1 MDMSNLE
8 KIYNLRFYV
17 FSIRFFPLFLAVI
30 TLFGY
35 IIPLYSYLHIY
46 FVYGI
51 LGIALSWLFSKIWV
65 RFKAKLKHSQKLYN
79 KGKVVEV
86 YQIYN
91 DLQSEV
97 LWPRERFTLNLYRA
111 KLFFDQGNHKRFLT
125 LLDELSSQVEKYPKE
140 KAFYGLLRAF
150 YFEINSK
157 WSHAKKE
164 LENIY
169 ESTSDNYYKLQ
180 ACNNIA
186 RIEQFLGHQVSAKI
200 FYEKAYELLKQKPNA
215 KYFPIVIHNL
225 LIAYA
230 RSNETQKAQNLLDEY
245 WQLVDKK
252 DSEQVMQYA
261 NDMTHYARET
271 QDNELLQKSYKIVA
285 DSVIHL
291 LKDKENIVLEI
302 HELRMRYN
310 DNLEFEKYFK
320 ITFEKIKMK
329 KDEFLLIE
337 KLNVLRELRHVLIQK
352 IQTTTYPDNEE
363 WVEYFRWCTEW
374 NLSLQIEIENSLK
387 NTESSLSDVRV
398 FWLGQLVQLQKAK
411 IAFLQVGEPL
421 IIEDLQKMT
430 SYIEEMISIWRE
442 AENEVR
448 ETNEIFHLMDEVFA
462 YVNQINDQRIEAIY
476 KEKFDNYLKIADEIL
491 EKYWQ
496 RPDISEY
503 LITLSHFFL
512 VFQNNKEMAKK
523 WIERFDSKK
532 VSLRHYAKFVSIM
545 YETVKNTYKNQK
557 F

>member
-8 KIYNLRFYV
+8 KIYNLRFYI

-30 TLFGY
+30 ALFGY
-35 IIPLYSYLHIY
+35 IIPLYGYLHIY

-79 KGKVVEV
+79 KGEVVEV
-86 YQIYN
+86 YKIYN

-111 KLFFDQGNHKRFLT
+111 KLFFDQSNHKRFLN
-125 LLDELSSQVEKYPKE
+125 LLDELSRQVEKYPKE
-140 KAFYGLLRAF
+140 KAFYALLRAF
-150 YFEINSK
+150 YFEINNH
-157 WSHAKKE
+157 WSDAKKE

-169 ESTSDNYYKLQ
+169 ESTNDNYYKLQ

-186 RIEQFLGHQVSAKI
+186 RIEQVLGHQVSARN
-200 FYEKAYELLKQKPNA
+200 FYEKAYEILKQKPLA

-225 LIAYA
+225 LIAYG
-230 RSNETQKAQNLLDEY
+230 RSNETLKAKKLLDEY

-252 DSEQVMQYA
+252 DAEQVMQYA

-271 QDNELLQKSYKIVA
+271 QDNELLQKSYKIVE
-285 DSVIHL
+285 DSVVHL
-291 LKDKENIVLEI
+291 LKDKENIALEV

-310 DNLEFEKYFK
+310 DNLEFDKHFK
-320 ITFEKIKMK
+320 IVFGKIKNQ
-329 KDEFLLIE
+329 KDDFLLIE

-363 WVEYFRWCTEW
+363 WIEYFRWSTQW
-374 NLSLQIEIENSLK
+374 NLSLQTEIENNLK
-387 NTESSLSDVRV
+387 NTESSLSDVRI
-398 FWLGQLVQLQKAK
+398 FWLGQLVQLEKSK
-411 IAFLQVGEPL
+411 MAFPKVGESFN
-421 IIEDLQKMT
+421 IEDLQQMT
-430 SYIEEMISIWRE
+430 NYIEEMISIWKE
-442 AENEVR
+442 VENEIR

-462 YVNQINDQRIEAIY
+462 YVNQTNDKRIEAIY
-476 KEKFDNYLKIADEIL
+476 KEKFDTYLKIADELL

-503 LITLSHFFL
+503 LVALSHFFL
-512 VFQNNKEMAKK
+512 VFQNNKKMAKK
-523 WIERFDSKK
+523 WIDRFDSKN
-532 VSLRHYAKFVSIM
+532 VSLQHYAQHVSIR
-545 YETVKNTYKNQK
+545 YETVKQLMN
-557 F
+557 

>member
-1 MDMSNLE
+1 MSNLE
-8 KIYNLRFYV
+8 KIYNLRFYI

-30 TLFGY
+30 IVFSY
-35 IIPLYSYLHIY
+35 IIPLYGYLHIC

-51 LGIALSWLFSKIWV
+51 LAIFLSWIFSKIWV

-79 KGKVVEV
+79 KGEVVEV
-86 YQIYN
+86 YKIYN

-97 LWPRERFTLNLYRA
+97 LWSRERFTLNLYRA
-111 KLFFDQGNHKRFLT
+111 KLFFDQGNHKRFLN

-140 KAFYGLLRAF
+140 KAFYALLRAF
-150 YFEINSK
+150 YFEINNN
-157 WSHAKKE
+157 WSDAKKE
-164 LENIY
+164 LEDIY
-169 ESTSDNYYKLQ
+169 ESTTDNYYKLQ

-186 RIEQFLGHQVSAKI
+186 RIEQVLGHQVSSKYY
-200 FYEKAYELLKQKPNA
+200 YEKAYEILKQKPNA

-225 LIAYA
+225 LFAYA
-230 RSNETQKAQNLLDEY
+230 RSNETQKAKKLLDEY

-252 DSEQVMQYA
+252 DPEQVIQYA

-271 QDNELLQKSYKIVA
+271 QDNELLQKSYKIVE
-285 DSVIHL
+285 DSVVHL
-291 LKDKENIVLEI
+291 LKNKENIALEV

-329 KDEFLLIE
+329 KDDFLLIE

-363 WVEYFRWCTEW
+363 WIEYFRWSTQW
-374 NLSLQIEIENSLK
+374 NLSLQTEIENNLK
-387 NTESSLSDVRV
+387 NTESSLSDVRI
-398 FWLGQLVQLQKAK
+398 FWLEQLVQLQKAK
-411 IAFLQVGEPL
+411 MAFPKIGESFNIENLQ
-421 IIEDLQKMT
+421 QMT
-430 SYIEEMISIWRE
+430 NYIEEMISIWKE
-442 AENEVR
+442 VENEIR

-462 YVNQINDQRIEAIY
+462 YVNQTNDQKIEAIY
-476 KEKFDNYLKIADEIL
+476 KEKFDNYLKIADELL

-503 LITLSHFFL
+503 LIALSHFFL

-523 WIERFDSKK
+523 WIDRFDSKK